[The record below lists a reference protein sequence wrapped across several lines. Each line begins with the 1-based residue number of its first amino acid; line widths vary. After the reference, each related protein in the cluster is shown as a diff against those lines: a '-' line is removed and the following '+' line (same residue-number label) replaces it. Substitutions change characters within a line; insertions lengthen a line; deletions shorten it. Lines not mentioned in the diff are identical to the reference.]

1 MKRFSGQGCLGTKT
15 TDWGRKI
22 MFEERFL
29 EQALEE
35 IQKLTE
41 ENKELK
47 RQVSLY
53 EKFVRDIKELLCEGE
68 TM

>member
-1 MKRFSGQGCLGTKT
+1 
-15 TDWGRKI
+15 

-47 RQVSLY
+47 RQVFLY
-53 EKFVRDIKELLCEGE
+53 GKFVKDIKELLSEGE
-68 TM
+68 Q

>member
-1 MKRFSGQGCLGTKT
+1 MY
-15 TDWGRKI
+15 
-22 MFEERFL
+22 EERFL

-47 RQVSLY
+47 RQVTLY
-53 EKFVRDIKELLCEGE
+53 ETFVKDMKELLSEGNNE
-68 TM
+68 QCGKTNTINT

>member
-1 MKRFSGQGCLGTKT
+1 
-15 TDWGRKI
+15 

-47 RQVSLY
+47 RQVCLY
-53 EKFVRDIKELLCEGE
+53 EKYLKDIKELLSEGDNEHCEK
-68 TM
+68 TNTINT

>member
-1 MKRFSGQGCLGTKT
+1 MY
-15 TDWGRKI
+15 
-22 MFEERFL
+22 EERFL

-41 ENKELK
+41 ENKELR

-53 EKFVRDIKELLCEGE
+53 EKFVQDVKKLLCEE
-68 TM
+68 TMKHD

>member
-1 MKRFSGQGCLGTKT
+1 MY
-15 TDWGRKI
+15 
-22 MFEERFL
+22 EERFL

-35 IQKLTE
+35 LQKLTE

-53 EKFVRDIKELLCEGE
+53 EKFVKDIKEILLCEGDNE
-68 TM
+68 HCEKTNTENT

>member
-1 MKRFSGQGCLGTKT
+1 
-15 TDWGRKI
+15 

-53 EKFVRDIKELLCEGE
+53 EKFVKGIKELLSEGE
-68 TM
+68 NEH

>member
-1 MKRFSGQGCLGTKT
+1 MGQEVQAG
-15 TDWGRKI
+15 DRQI

-35 IQKLTE
+35 LQKLTE

-53 EKFVRDIKELLCEGE
+53 EKFVQDVKELLCEGE
-68 TM
+68 TMKSEEA

>member
-1 MKRFSGQGCLGTKT
+1 
-15 TDWGRKI
+15 

-47 RQVSLY
+47 RQLSLY
-53 EKFVRDIKELLCEGE
+53 EKYVKDVKELLLCEGE
-68 TM
+68 TMKSEEA

>member
-1 MKRFSGQGCLGTKT
+1 
-15 TDWGRKI
+15 

-47 RQVSLY
+47 RQVCLY
-53 EKFVRDIKELLCEGE
+53 EKYLKDIKELLSEGDDEHCEKKN
-68 TM
+68 TSNT

>member
-1 MKRFSGQGCLGTKT
+1 
-15 TDWGRKI
+15 

-47 RQVSLY
+47 RQVCIY
-53 EKFVRDIKELLCEGE
+53 EKYLKDIKELLSEGDDE
-68 TM
+68 H

>member
-1 MKRFSGQGCLGTKT
+1 
-15 TDWGRKI
+15 

-35 IQKLTE
+35 IHQLTE

-53 EKFVRDIKELLCEGE
+53 ERFVQDVKELLLCEGDDE
-68 TM
+68 RCEKTNMKNT

>member
-1 MKRFSGQGCLGTKT
+1 
-15 TDWGRKI
+15 

-35 IQKLTE
+35 IQKLAE

-47 RQVSLY
+47 RQICLY
-53 EKFVRDIKELLCEGE
+53 EKYLKDIKELLCEGDNE
-68 TM
+68 HCEKKNTPNT

>member
-1 MKRFSGQGCLGTKT
+1 
-15 TDWGRKI
+15 

-35 IQKLTE
+35 LQKLTE

-47 RQVSLY
+47 RQVTLY
-53 EKFVRDIKELLCEGE
+53 EKFVKDVKELLGDNEHCEK
-68 TM
+68 TNTKSI

>member
-1 MKRFSGQGCLGTKT
+1 
-15 TDWGRKI
+15 

-47 RQVSLY
+47 RQVVLY
-53 EKFVRDIKELLCEGE
+53 EKFVKDIKELLIGGG
-68 TM
+68 TMSNAER

>member
-1 MKRFSGQGCLGTKT
+1 
-15 TDWGRKI
+15 

-41 ENKELK
+41 ENREFR
-47 RQVSLY
+47 RQVTLY
-53 EKFVRDIKELLCEGE
+53 EKFVQDVKELLCEGE
-68 TM
+68 TMESEKA

>member
-1 MKRFSGQGCLGTKT
+1 
-15 TDWGRKI
+15 

-41 ENKELK
+41 ENNKLK
-47 RQVSLY
+47 RQLFLY
-53 EKFVRDIKELLCEGE
+53 EKYVKDINELICED
-68 TM
+68 